1 MSVKY
6 ERKKRKCDCS
16 FNKGDCY
23 CGVSPTEKKKVST
36 HKRNTDFS
44 KKDNIKKKV
53 VCSYTIRREVL
64 LEFEN
69 ICVGLGLDNMSHA
82 VEGLME
88 RFIDEVRGKDLK
100 IDLK

>member
-1 MSVKY
+1 MSVIY

-16 FNKGDCY
+16 FDKGHCY
-23 CGVSPTEKKKVST
+23 CGIKPTEKKTVSP

-44 KKDNIKKKV
+44 KKDTIKKKV
-53 VCSYTIRREVL
+53 VGSYTIRREVL

-69 ICVGLGLDNMSHA
+69 VCSGLGLDNMSHA

-88 RFIDEVRGKDLK
+88 RFIEEVRGNDFK
-100 IDLK
+100 IDL